1 MKAIARVRNIHCSSS
16 KVKLVI
22 DLIRNKKVTEA
33 LIILDH
39 TNKKVAYEIKKLLN
53 SAISNATNN
62 HSMQADKLYIYQ
74 IFVSQGRTNKRTL
87 PRAKG
92 SANLIRK
99 RHSHI
104 TIVLSDDPQ
113 EKQKDLA
120 LVKQK
125 MANKKQKVMKG
136 ENK

>member
-1 MKAIARVRNIHCSSS
+1 M
-16 KVKLVI
+16 
-22 DLIRNKKVTEA
+22 
-33 LIILDH
+33 DH

-74 IFVSQGRTNKRTL
+74 IFVGQGRTNKRTL

-92 SANLIRK
+92 SADLIRK

-120 LVKQK
+120 LIKQK
-125 MANKKQKVMKG
+125 IANKKQKVMKG